1 MILLGLLRLSCYYPN
16 MITISKFDHRVITL
30 GWDVDPVQSAL
41 RSGTIDL
48 QQLFSGAYYLH
59 NLGVILQVSKEK

>member
-1 MILLGLLRLSCYYPN
+1 